1 MRYYYLQLVYCY
13 YLPALL
19 AVVLV
24 RVVTV
29 VALFVLVV
37 AGTLE
42 DAAVACGHS
51 FRSP

>member
-13 YLPALL
+13 YLLALL

-24 RVVTV
+24 RVVAV
-29 VALFVLVV
+29 VTLVILVV
-37 AGTLE
+37 AGTLK
-42 DAAVACGHS
+42 DAAVACRHS